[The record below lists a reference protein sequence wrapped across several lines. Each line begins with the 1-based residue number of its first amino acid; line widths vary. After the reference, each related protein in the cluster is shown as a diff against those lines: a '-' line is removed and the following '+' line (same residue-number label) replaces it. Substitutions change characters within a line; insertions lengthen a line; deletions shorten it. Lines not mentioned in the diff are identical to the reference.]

1 MDTHQ
6 IRKMITSAV
15 AEEEK
20 HGQMALTI
28 QQTLIQQGIEL
39 TSEAIREIVQFA
51 EQYVKAVPDFLEQG
65 ESAGQQ
71 LGLQAEID
79 QLLRELKR
87 YWSEPDDLMPDQLG
101 LTGLMDDAYGSMFLL
116 QTVSENCQ
124 KRYGK
129 PLLDQSFKDANKGVR
144 QLLGEAIAGR
154 IEEGARITVNNAIF
168 QSSIQRLMTNDWS
181 NAYCSTSG
189 LSPADLER
197 VLNSHLRK
205 MEGLGTVAPAT
216 GKVVPATG
224 TRKKVT
230 ASKPAKPHRPKGAA
244 GAADDEL
251 SLDAGDTDGG
261 PGEPPAK
268 RKVWPHLECDP
279 TVLIGNPF
287 EVEVGLQRERDKQL
301 GGTGSMELPA
311 EGCVL
316 DVEIIFDPTSFVV
329 VEGTR
334 SFPLKV
340 TPDNFYPRKM
350 IKLVAISGADLPGQR
365 DIGVSYSLNGVVI
378 GYANRRVQAVTD
390 MAQARPPEPPP
401 VFAGME
407 LEDFMARE
415 EADLTIIIKRGDD
428 AGSGRLAFATCSP
441 HYRISVP
448 EEPPTSNLGTHP
460 ETFLEVTRERA
471 DSSISQRELFRT
483 LMGRGKDIAAKLP
496 DAVVEALQKI
506 ASIKGGEPA
515 SVLVITDEP
524 CVPWELAVLD
534 SPLLKGDAGQSPFLG
549 AQAALGRWILPSGKR
564 PSPRPSRHLRIR
576 KEAVVTGAYER
587 VMDFNKLEGAE
598 EEARDLLKAW
608 KDSSRKVDATMDDVL
623 DCLDGTPAVD
633 LLHFA
638 LHGQFDL
645 SGSEEGLVLIDPSPD
660 GSDSDNHKFLTSDI
674 VRSCDFSKFGRAPFV
689 FLNACQVGSGR
700 EMLGD
705 YAGMTKAFLS
715 AGASAVVAPLWS
727 IDDKDA
733 HRLALD
739 FYINSWKGVPPAEIL
754 RQQRASFT
762 EKNSKQGEPSSAGS
776 TNLAYQFFGHPRFVL
791 ERDNP

>member
-6 IRKMITSAV
+6 IRKMISSAL
-15 AEEEK
+15 ADEEK
-20 HGQMALTI
+20 HGRMARTI
-28 QQTLIQQGIEL
+28 QETSIQQGIKL
-39 TSEAIREIVQFA
+39 TSEAIREIVGFA
-51 EQYVKAVPDFLEQG
+51 AQYVQAVPTFLEQG

-71 LGLQAEID
+71 LGLQTEMD
-79 QLLRELKR
+79 QLLGELKS
-87 YWSEPDDLMPDQLG
+87 YWSEPDDLIPDQHG
-101 LTGLMDDAYGSMFLL
+101 LAGLMDDAYGSMFLL
-116 QTVSENCQ
+116 QTVSEICQ
-124 KRYGK
+124 KRYGR
-129 PLLDQSFKDANKGVR
+129 PLLAQSFEATNKGIR
-144 QLLGEAIAGR
+144 QLLGETIATR
-154 IEEGARITVNNAIF
+154 IEESVRITVNNAMI
-168 QSSIQRLMTNDWS
+168 QNSIQRLMTYGWS
-181 NAYCSTSG
+181 TAYCSTSE
-189 LSPADLER
+189 LSSADLEW
-197 VLNSHLRK
+197 VLNSHLNK
-205 MEGLGTVAPAT
+205 MEGLGPVAPAP
-216 GKVVPATG
+216 GKVVSAPG
-224 TRKKVT
+224 TRKKM
-230 ASKPAKPHRPKGAA
+230 AAEKRSKPHRPKATA
-244 GAADDEL
+244 GTADDEL

-261 PGEPPAK
+261 PAELPVR

-279 TVLIGNPF
+279 TVLIGTPF
-287 EVEVGLQRERDKQL
+287 QVEVGLREYRDKQL

-311 EGCVL
+311 KGCVL

-329 VEGTR
+329 VGGTR
-334 SFPLKV
+334 SFQLKV

-350 IKLVAISGADLPGQR
+350 IKLVAITGANLPDQR
-365 DIGVSYSLNGVVI
+365 DIGVSYALNGVVI

-390 MAQARPPEPPP
+390 MVQAHPTEPPP
-401 VFAGME
+401 VFAGMD

-428 AGSGRLAFATCSP
+428 AGSGRLAFAACSP
-441 HYRISVP
+441 HFRIPVS

-471 DSSISQRELFRT
+471 DSSISQRELFRA
-483 LMGRGKDIAAKLP
+483 LMGRGKDIADKLP
-496 DAVVEALQKI
+496 ETVVEALQKI
-506 ASIKGGEPA
+506 ASIKEGESA
-515 SVLVITDEP
+515 SVLIITDEP

-534 SPLLKGDAGQSPFLG
+534 SPLLKGDSGQSPFLG
-549 AQAALGRWILPSGKR
+549 AQVALGRWILPSGRR

-587 VMDFNKLEGAE
+587 VMDWNKLEGAE
-598 EEARDLLKAW
+598 EEAKDLLEAW
-608 KDSSRKVDATMDDVL
+608 KDSGRKVDATMDDVL

-645 SGSEEGLVLIDPSPD
+645 SGSEEGLVLIDPSRD
-660 GSDSDNHKFLTSDI
+660 GSGPDNHKFLTSDI

-689 FLNACQVGSGR
+689 FLNACQVGLGR

-727 IDDKDA
+727 IDDQDA
-733 HRLALD
+733 HRLALE
-739 FYINSWKGVPPAEIL
+739 FYTNSWKGVPPAEIL

-762 EKNSKQGEPSSAGS
+762 EKNSNQGEPSLAGS
-776 TNLAYQFFGHPRFVL
+776 TNLAYQFFGHPRFIL